1 MIKKIFALSLSAAVA
16 LSAMSCG
23 DPEDLVT
30 EDAKAGGLVVP
41 VDDELSYVTGA
52 TIDVAVV
59 PTVGIKQVKYYKT
72 FSMDG
77 EVSAEVL
84 AGTVDVAADDDVVSY
99 TADYASLKNGIAG
112 LPDTDA
118 GLVVGDFWSFRVV
131 AVLEDGREVQSAVI
145 KAIVDNPYS
154 GDYETE
160 GTIVRETSPGVY
172 ATNEYTDEKALST
185 IDGNTCQT
193 FGALGWFNNPTIFF
207 NLTVNEDNTVTIE
220 AAPDAGVAITPTPG
234 KTSTYDPEAKV
245 FTLYYQYA
253 NASGLTRVIT
263 ETVTRVE

>member
-1 MIKKIFALSLSAAVA
+1 MKKILALSMVSLAIGFT
-16 LSAMSCG
+16 SCG
-23 DPEDLVT
+23 DPEDVVT
-30 EDAKAGGLVVP
+30 ANAKAGGLVVP

-52 TIDVAVV
+52 TLDLAVV
-59 PTVGIKQVKYYKT
+59 PTSGIKEIKFYK
-72 FSMDG
+72 SYSLDG
-77 EVSAEVL
+77 EFTDEVL
-84 AGTVDVAADDDVVSY
+84 DETVAVSGVATVSY
-99 TADYASLKNGIAG
+99 EANYAALKEGLAE
-112 LPDTDA
+112 LPDSDTELA
-118 GLVVGDFWSFRVV
+118 VGDFWLFRIVS
-131 AVLEDGREVQSAVI
+131 VLDDGREVQSGSI
-145 KAIVDNPYS
+145 KAVVDNPYS

-220 AAPDAGVAITPTPG
+220 AAPDAAVVIVPTPG
-234 KTSTYDPEAKV
+234 KVSTYNPETKT
-245 FTLYYQYA
+245 FTLYYQYS
-253 NASGLTRVIT
+253 NASNLTRVIT